1 MSDVKGGLM
10 SERNTLGRGCAAG
23 TGGENEDDQPPSEH
37 FPVFKPFTKPHLDA
51 DNDFGYWYWN
61 PRAQEGYL
69 SPVFRQTFGIDAEG
83 LDDLFA
89 QFERVFHADDREEM
103 MSLMRNHH
111 ENGVGYCTEKRL
123 AIDDEHSTYRWVRLR
138 GFSDI
143 DANGG
148 IRLVGGAIED
158 MTHERALSRYISE
171 SENRFS
177 TIVETALFPLVITR
191 LSDQTI
197 QYFNSKAKEIFDIQ
211 PRPNEVFDVA
221 DFFVNPSDLDEIRDE
236 LIASGKVAG
245 QECMLKTCSGE
256 TVWMHLSCNI
266 IDIEGQKCA
275 SVILHD
281 ITEQKTLEKRLRQQ
295 ARMDE
300 LTSLNNRKAFYENL
314 EVAIELSSR
323 SEDGFA
329 LLLLDLDKFKQIN
342 DTLGHGAGDIL
353 LVETARRLEKCLRRS
368 DVVARLGGD
377 EFAIIAGQLKDPTRL
392 STLAEKIVTTLA
404 QPVLLGETEVC
415 IGCSIGIAVHFTG
428 LADGPELMRH
438 ADIALYKAK
447 EDITTSFRIFD
458 EELSVQVRERA
469 LIEREL
475 HTAVSNEE
483 FHLVFQPRVDAQ
495 SHEIIAGEALI
506 RWNNRRAGF
515 VSPDKFIPIAEENGL
530 IVEIGR
536 QVLRATARQIA
547 QWVEEGLVPVP
558 ISVNMSAV
566 HFLRADVVE
575 DVQKVL
581 EEFSIP
587 SSLLQ
592 IEVTESTL
600 IHDQERVLRQI
611 DLLVEM
617 GCEVMLDDFGT
628 GYSSLSFLHR
638 FPVNTLKIDRSFV
651 EGLMVQDQAPLAKQ
665 IVDLGLALNL
675 RIIAEGVELAGQAD
689 ILAALGCHELQGY
702 LFHKPSDA
710 KIFGALLAEERPMKK
725 NYMLY

>member
-1 MSDVKGGLM
+1 MQES
-10 SERNTLGRGCAAG
+10 NTPGRGWGAG
-23 TGGENEDDQPPSEH
+23 TSGVQDGAQSLMGH
-37 FPVFKPFTKPHLDA
+37 FPLFKSSIKPHLAA
-51 DNDFGYWYWN
+51 DEDFGSWYWN
-61 PRAQEGYL
+61 PRVQEGYL
-69 SPVFRQTFGIDAEG
+69 SPVLRKAFGIDPEG
-83 LDDLFA
+83 LDDFFI
-89 QFERVFHADDREEM
+89 QFERALHADDREEM
-103 MSLMRNHH
+103 MQLIRNHH

-123 AIDDEHSTYRWVRLR
+123 GLNGEHSSYRWVRLR

-143 DANGG
+143 DANGV

-158 MTHERALSRYISE
+158 MTHERAVSRYINE

-177 TIVETALFPLVITR
+177 TMVETALFPLVITR
-191 LSDQTI
+191 LSDQSI
-197 QYFNSKAKEIFDIQ
+197 QYFNSKAKEIFDVQ
-211 PRPNEVFDVA
+211 TVPNGTFDVA
-221 DFFVNPSDLDEIRDE
+221 DFFVNQSDLGKIRDE
-236 LIASGKVAG
+236 LIASGKVVG

-256 TVWMHLSCNI
+256 TVWMHLSCNTLE
-266 IDIEGQKCA
+266 IDGQKCA

-281 ITEQKTLEKRLRQQ
+281 VTAQKTLEQRLRQQ

-314 EVAIELSSR
+314 EVAIDMSARTEG
-323 SEDGFA
+323 GFA

-392 STLAEKIVTTLA
+392 AALAEKIVTTLA
-404 QPVLLGETEVC
+404 QPVLLGETEVS

-428 LADGPELMRH
+428 HADGPELMRH

-447 EDITTSFRIFD
+447 EDVTTSFRMFD
-458 EELSVQVRERA
+458 EELSVQARERG

-483 FHLVFQPRVDAQ
+483 FHVVFQPRVDAH

-506 RWNNRRAGF
+506 RWDNRRAGF
-515 VSPDKFIPIAEENGL
+515 VPPDKFIPIAEENGL

-536 QVLRATARQIA
+536 QVLRTTARQISLWA
-547 QWVEEGLVPVP
+547 EEGLVPVP

-566 HFLRADVVE
+566 HFLRADVVV

-702 LFHKPSDA
+702 LFHKPADA
-710 KIFGALLAEERPMKK
+710 KIFGALLAEERPMKR
-725 NYMLY
+725 NYMRY

>member
-1 MSDVKGGLM
+1 MQENITPDRPRGAGLNVANDG
-10 SERNTLGRGCAAG
+10 EQPLLG
-23 TGGENEDDQPPSEH
+23 H
-37 FPVFKPFTKPHLDA
+37 FPIFQSPPKPHSIA
-51 DNDFGYWYWN
+51 DKDFGSWYWN
-61 PRAQEGYL
+61 PRVEEGYL
-69 SPVFRQTFGIDAEG
+69 SPGLRTTFGIDPEG
-83 LDDLFA
+83 LDDFIT
-89 QFERVFHADDREEM
+89 QFERVLHVDDREDM
-103 MSLMRNHH
+103 MKLVRDHH
-111 ENGVGYCTEKRL
+111 ENGVAYCAEKRIGVD
-123 AIDDEHSTYRWVRLR
+123 AEHSAYRWVRLR
-138 GFSDI
+138 GFSDV
-143 DANGG
+143 DENGV

-158 MTHERALSRYISE
+158 MTHERAVSQYINE

-177 TIVETALFPLVITR
+177 KMVETALFPLLITR
-191 LSDQTI
+191 LSDQTV
-197 QYFNSKAKEIFDIQ
+197 QYFNGKAKDIFGIQ
-211 PRPNEVFDVA
+211 LGVNEVLYVD
-221 DFFVNPSDLDEIRDE
+221 DFFVNQTDIDDIRIE
-236 LIASGKVAG
+236 LVSAGKVAG
-245 QECMLKTCSGE
+245 NECMLKTRTGE
-256 TVWMHLSCNI
+256 TVWMHISCNLI
-266 IDIEGQKCA
+266 EIDGQSCA
-275 SVILHD
+275 TVILHD
-281 ITEQKTLEKRLRQQ
+281 ITEQKTLEMKLRQQ
-295 ARMDE
+295 ARLDA
-300 LTSLNNRKAFYENL
+300 LTNLNNRKAFYENL
-314 EVAIELSSR
+314 EVAIETSGR
-323 SEDGFA
+323 SEEGFA

-377 EFAIIAGQLKDPTRL
+377 EFAIIAGQLKNPTRL
-392 STLAEKIVTTLA
+392 AALAEKIVTALS
-404 QPVLLGETEVC
+404 QPVLLGETEVS
-415 IGCSIGIAVHFTG
+415 IGCSIGISVHFSG
-428 LADGPELMRH
+428 HADGPELMRH

-447 EDITTSFRIFD
+447 EDIATSFRMFD

-475 HTAVSNEE
+475 DAAVSLEE
-483 FHLVFQPRVDAQ
+483 FHVVFQPRVDAHT
-495 SHEIIAGEALI
+495 HEIIAGEALI
-506 RWNNRRAGF
+506 RWNNRRAGL
-515 VSPDKFIPIAEENGL
+515 VPPDKFIPIAEESGL

-536 QVLRATARQIA
+536 QVLRATARQISLWA
-547 QWVEEGLVPVP
+547 EEGLVPVP

-566 HFLRADVVE
+566 HFLRADVVA

-702 LFHKPSDA
+702 LFHKPTDA
-710 KIFGALLAEERPMKK
+710 EMFGTLLAEERPMKK

>member
-1 MSDVKGGLM
+1 MRES
-10 SERNTLGRGCAAG
+10 NTPVRGWDTG
-23 TGGENEDDQPPSEH
+23 TNGAEEGELSSIGH
-37 FPVFKPFTKPHLDA
+37 FPIFKPSIKPHLDA
-51 DNDFGYWYWN
+51 DTDFGSWYWN
-61 PRAQEGYL
+61 PRTQEGYL
-69 SPVFRQTFGIDAEG
+69 SPVLRKTFGIDPDG
-83 LDDLFA
+83 LEDFFT
-89 QFERVFHADDREEM
+89 QFERVLHVDDRKDM
-103 MSLMRNHH
+103 MELMRNHH
-111 ENGVGYCTEKRL
+111 EMGVGYCTEKRL
-123 AIDDEHSTYRWVRLR
+123 SMNGEHSTYSWIRLR

-143 DANGG
+143 DANGV

-158 MTHERALSRYISE
+158 MTHERALSRYISD

-177 TIVETALFPLVITR
+177 TIVETALFPLVITS

-197 QYFNSKAKEIFDIQ
+197 QYFNSKAKEIFNTQ
-211 PRPNEVFDVA
+211 LRPNDVFDVA
-221 DFFVNPSDLDEIRDE
+221 DFFVNQSDLDEIRDE
-236 LIASGKVAG
+236 LNASGKVAG

-256 TVWMHLSCNI
+256 VVWMHLSCNTVE
-266 IDIEGQKCA
+266 IDGQACA

-281 ITEQKTLEKRLRQQ
+281 ITEQKTLEQRLRQQ

-314 EVAIELSSR
+314 EVAIEMSVR
-323 SEDGFA
+323 SEEGFA
-329 LLLLDLDKFKQIN
+329 LFLLDLDKFKQIN

-377 EFAIIAGQLKDPTRL
+377 EFAIIAGQLKDPARL
-392 STLAEKIVTTLA
+392 SILAEKIVSTLA
-404 QPVLLGETEVC
+404 EPVLLGETEVS

-428 LADGPELMRH
+428 FADGPELMRH

-475 HTAVSNEE
+475 HAAVSNEE
-483 FHLVFQPRVDAQ
+483 FHLVFQPRVDAH

-506 RWNNRRAGF
+506 RWNNQRAGF

-536 QVLRATARQIA
+536 QVLRAAAAQIA
-547 QWVEEGLVPVP
+547 LWAAEGLVPVP

-566 HFLRADVVE
+566 HFLRADVVV
-575 DVQKVL
+575 DVQKAL

-651 EGLMVQDQAPLAKQ
+651 EGLMVQGQAPLAKQ

-675 RIIAEGVELAGQAD
+675 RIIAEGVEMAGQAD

-702 LFHKPSDA
+702 LFHKPADA
-710 KIFGALLAEERPMKK
+710 EIFGTLLAEERPMKR
-725 NYMLY
+725 NYMRY

>member
-1 MSDVKGGLM
+1 MRESNAPRRLREAGTSDV
-10 SERNTLGRGCAAG
+10 R
-23 TGGENEDDQPPSEH
+23 EDEQSLSDH
-37 FPVFKPFTKPHLDA
+37 FPIFKPSINSNSNA
-51 DNDFGYWYWN
+51 DEDFGSWYWN
-61 PRAQEGYL
+61 PRVEEGYL
-69 SPVFRQTFGIDAEG
+69 SPVLRETFGIAPEG
-83 LDDLFA
+83 LADFLS
-89 QFERVFHADDREEM
+89 QFERILHEDDRAEM
-103 MSLMRNHH
+103 MELVRNHF
-111 ENGVGYCTEKRL
+111 EKGVGYQKEIRIGVD
-123 AIDDEHSTYRWVRLR
+123 AEHSAYRWFRMR
-138 GFSDI
+138 GFSDV
-143 DANGG
+143 DSKGV
-148 IRLVGGAIED
+148 IRLVGGAVED
-158 MTHERALSRYISE
+158 ISHERAVSKSLNE

-177 TIVETALFPLVITR
+177 MMVETALFPLVITR

-197 QYFNSKAKEIFDIQ
+197 QYFNDKAKEIFGIQ
-211 PRPNEVFDVA
+211 LQQNDVFEVA
-221 DFFVNPSDLDEIRDE
+221 DFFVNQAELQSIRDD
-236 LIASGKVAG
+236 LASTGKVIG
-245 QECMLKTCSGE
+245 RECMMKMYSGE
-256 TVWMHLSCNI
+256 TVWMHLSCNTLE
-266 IDIEGQKCA
+266 IEGEMCA

-281 ITEQKTLEKRLRQQ
+281 ITEQKTLEQKLRQQ

-300 LTSLNNRKAFYENL
+300 LTSLNNRKAFYESL
-314 EVAIELSSR
+314 KVAIATSDRTGE
-323 SEDGFA
+323 GFA

-342 DTLGHGAGDIL
+342 DTLGHGAGDVL
-353 LVETARRLEKCLRRS
+353 LVETARRLEQCLRCS

-392 STLAEKIVTTLA
+392 ASLAEKIVTTLA
-404 QPVLLGETEVC
+404 QPVLLGETEVS
-415 IGCSIGIAVHFTG
+415 IGCSIGIAVHFFDH
-428 LADGPELMRH
+428 ADGPELMRH

-447 EDITTSFRIFD
+447 DDPTASYRVFD

-475 HTAVSNEE
+475 HIAVRGEE
-483 FHLVFQPRVDAQ
+483 FHVAFQPRVDAV

-506 RWNNRRAGF
+506 RWDNKRSGL
-515 VSPDKFIPIAEENGL
+515 VPPDKFIPIAEENGL

-547 QWVEEGLVPVP
+547 CWAEEGLDPVP

-575 DVQKVL
+575 DVQKAL
-581 EEFSIP
+581 EDFSIP

-611 DLLVEM
+611 DLLVDM

-710 KIFGALLAEERPMKK
+710 KTFGTLLAAERPMKK
-725 NYMLY
+725 NYMCY

>member
-1 MSDVKGGLM
+1 M
-10 SERNTLGRGCAAG
+10 RQNNTLEQGREAQLSARDKRGQSLFGAPPIFKSSI
-23 TGGENEDDQPPSEH
+23 QPHSNTDE
-37 FPVFKPFTKPHLDA
+37 
-51 DNDFGYWYWN
+51 DFGSWYWN
-61 PRAQEGYL
+61 PRAAEGYL
-69 SPVFRQTFGIDAEG
+69 SPVLRETFGIDTDE
-83 LDDLFA
+83 LEEFFV
-89 QFERVFHADDREEM
+89 QFERVLHVDDRDEM
-103 MSLMRNHH
+103 MALVHSHH
-111 ENGVGYCTEKRL
+111 VTGVGYCTEKRIR
-123 AIDDEHSTYRWVRLR
+123 IDAATSAYRWFRLR

-143 DANGG
+143 DSDGV

-158 MTHERALSRYISE
+158 MTHERAVSRYIKESE
-171 SENRFS
+171 SRFS
-177 TIVETALFPLVITR
+177 TMVETALFPLVITR
-191 LSDQTI
+191 LSDQSI
-197 QYFNSKAKEIFDIQ
+197 QYFNSKAKE
-211 PRPNEVFDVA
+211 VFDVQTPPNGIHNVA
-221 DFFVNPSDLDEIRDE
+221 DFFVNQSDLGNLREE

-245 QECMLKTCSGE
+245 QECMMQTCTGE
-256 TVWMHLSCNI
+256 IVWMHLSCNTLE
-266 IDIEGQKCA
+266 IEGQKCA

-281 ITEQKTLEKRLRQQ
+281 VTEQKTLEQRLRQQ

-314 EVAIELSSR
+314 EVAIDMSAR

-392 STLAEKIVTTLA
+392 SALAEKIVTTLS
-404 QPVLLGETEVC
+404 QPVLLGETEVA

-428 LADGPELMRH
+428 QADGPELMRH

-447 EDITTSFRIFD
+447 EDVTTSFRMFD
-458 EELSVQVRERA
+458 EELSVQARERA

-475 HTAVSNEE
+475 HVAVSNEE
-483 FHLVFQPRVDAQ
+483 FHVVFQPRVDAHT
-495 SHEIIAGEALI
+495 HEIIAGEALI
-506 RWNNRRAGF
+506 RWDNHRAGF
-515 VSPDKFIPIAEENGL
+515 VPPDKFIPIAEENGL

-536 QVLRATARQIA
+536 QVLRATAGQIA
-547 QWVEEGLVPVP
+547 QWAAEGLVPVP

-566 HFLRADVVE
+566 HFLRADVVA
-575 DVQKVL
+575 DVQNVL

-651 EGLMVQDQAPLAKQ
+651 AGLMVQDQAPLAKQ

-675 RIIAEGVELAGQAD
+675 RIIAEGVEMAGQAD

-702 LFHKPSDA
+702 LFHRPSDA
-710 KIFGALLAEERPMKK
+710 EVFGELLAAERPMKK
-725 NYMLY
+725 NYMRY